1 MCGVRV
7 GGHSAVTGSLVE
19 RVRRRVGRAAAVL
32 VGRDVADAPP
42 AVAPAPVETVD
53 RSADQWFW
61 DHYEWAPT
69 EVLGFLREDG
79 LDVEGLE
86 VADVGCGDGIID
98 LGLVHHGKPARLVGF
113 DVNPVRDDLLLE
125 RAVAAHVA
133 DALPSALEFAV
144 SDTTKLPAP
153 DDSFDV
159 VVTWSAFEHIDDP
172 ATVLTEI
179 RRVLRPDG
187 VFFLQLWP
195 FYHSQHGA
203 HLEEWYPDGYVQF
216 QQDADAIEADVLAR
230 AEDEG
235 WARYKLGEYRTLN
248 EITVDELGHA
258 VEAAGFRITKLQLIS
273 QRAQLPPD
281 VAGMDLSRLGVSGIM
296 LLAR

>member
-1 MCGVRV
+1 MIRRLAGK
-7 GGHSAVTGSLVE
+7 
-19 RVRRRVGRAAAVL
+19 VRRRLLRALGGEPAVPPAPLPAAA
-32 VGRDVADAPP
+32 P
-42 AVAPAPVETVD
+42 D

-61 DHYEWAPT
+61 DHYEWAPI

-79 LDVEGLE
+79 LDVTDRE

-98 LGLVHHGKPARLVGF
+98 LGLVHHGLPRRLVGF
-113 DVNPVRDDLLLE
+113 DVNPVREDLLLE
-125 RAVAAHVA
+125 RAVAAGVA
-133 DALPSALEFAV
+133 QTLPTALEFAV
-144 SDTTKLPAP
+144 SDTAKLPAP
-153 DDSFDV
+153 DDSFDT

-172 ATVLTEI
+172 AVVLGEI

-187 VFFLQLWP
+187 VLFLQLWP

-203 HLEEWYPDGYVQF
+203 HLDEWYPEGFVQF
-216 QQDADAIEADVLAR
+216 QRDPDAIEADVLQR

-235 WARYKLGEYRTLN
+235 WAKYKLGEYRTLN
-248 EITVDELGHA
+248 ELTVDELGHA

-273 QRAQLPPD
+273 ERVRLPPE
-281 VAGMDLSRLGVSGIM
+281 VSGMDLSRVGISGIM

>member
-1 MCGVRV
+1 MIR
-7 GGHSAVTGSLVE
+7 SLVGK
-19 RVRRRVGRAAAVL
+19 VRRRVGRAAAVL
-32 VGRDVADAPP
+32 VGHDVP
-42 AVAPAPVETVD
+42 VAPLPEATASVDPVD

-61 DHYEWAPT
+61 DHYEWAPL

-79 LDVEGLE
+79 LDVTDRE

-98 LGLVHHGKPARLVGF
+98 LGLVHHGLPRRLVGF
-113 DVNPVRDDLLLE
+113 DVNPVREDLLLE
-125 RAVAAHVA
+125 RAAAARVA
-133 DALPSALEFAV
+133 DALPVALEFAV

-172 ATVLTEI
+172 ATVLAEI
-179 RRVLRPDG
+179 RRILRPDG
-187 VFFLQLWP
+187 VLFLQLWP

-203 HLEEWYPDGYVQF
+203 HLDEWYPEGFVQF
-216 QQDADAIEADVLAR
+216 QRDPDAIEADVLER
-230 AEDEG
+230 AEDKG

-248 EITVDELGHA
+248 ELTVDELGHA

-273 QRAQLPPD
+273 ERVPLPPE
-281 VAGMDLSRLGVSGIM
+281 VGGMDLSRLGISGIM

>member
-1 MCGVRV
+1 MIR
-7 GGHSAVTGSLVE
+7 SLVGK
-19 RVRRRVGRAAAVL
+19 VRRRVGRAAAVL
-32 VGRDVADAPP
+32 VGRDVPVAPP
-42 AVAPAPVETVD
+42 ADATAPVDPVD

-61 DHYEWAPT
+61 DHYEWAPV

-79 LDVEGLE
+79 LDLAGLE

-98 LGLVHHGKPARLVGF
+98 LGLVHHGLPRRLVGF
-113 DVNPVRDDLLLE
+113 DVNPVREDLLLE
-125 RAVAAHVA
+125 RAVAAQVA
-133 DALPSALEFAV
+133 DALPVALEFAV

-172 ATVLTEI
+172 ATVLAEI
-179 RRVLRPDG
+179 RRILRPDG
-187 VFFLQLWP
+187 ALFLQLWP

-203 HLEEWYPDGYVQF
+203 HLDEWYPEGFVQF
-216 QQDADAIEADVLAR
+216 QRDPDSIEADVLAR

-248 EITVDELGHA
+248 ELTVDDLGHA

-273 QRAQLPPD
+273 ERVPLPPE
-281 VAGMDLSRLGVSGIM
+281 VAGMDLSRLGISGIM